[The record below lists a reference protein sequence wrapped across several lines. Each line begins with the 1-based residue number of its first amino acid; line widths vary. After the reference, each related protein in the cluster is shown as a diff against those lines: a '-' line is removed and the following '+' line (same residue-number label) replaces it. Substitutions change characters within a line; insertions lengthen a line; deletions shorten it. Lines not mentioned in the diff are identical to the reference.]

1 MTNKDAVVKYKREE
15 AKRKRLAAE
24 AAAAEK
30 ERIRLEE
37 IDIQKQIEAGIFTG
51 AKGGKISK
59 NGITRMRKGGKPAV
73 KPKKPTHRNMLE
85 GSRPMRPL
93 EDIFYNDFDKK
104 SKTSAP
110 KSKRNGGKIAKMA
123 HGGGIELRGKTR
135 GRIT

>member
-1 MTNKDAVVKYKREE
+1 MTSKNEDAVVKYKRGE

-30 ERIRLEE
+30 ERLRLEDLKIQE
-37 IDIQKQIEAGIFTG
+37 MIQKGVFTG

-59 NGITRMRKGGKPAV
+59 NGITR
-73 KPKKPTHRNMLE
+73 
-85 GSRPMRPL
+85 
-93 EDIFYNDFDKK
+93 
-104 SKTSAP
+104 
-110 KSKRNGGKIAKMA
+110 MA

>member
-1 MTNKDAVVKYKREE
+1 MAKRDTHTAQDRRKNE
-15 AKRKRLAAE
+15 AERKRLDAE

-37 IDIQKQIEAGIFTG
+37 IEIQRQIRAGVFTG

-59 NGITRMRKGGKPAV
+59 NGITR
-73 KPKKPTHRNMLE
+73 
-85 GSRPMRPL
+85 
-93 EDIFYNDFDKK
+93 
-104 SKTSAP
+104 
-110 KSKRNGGKIAKMA
+110 MA

>member
-1 MTNKDAVVKYKREE
+1 MSRRDKV
-15 AKRKRLAAE
+15 AKVE
-24 AAAAEK
+24 QEP
-30 ERIRLEE
+30 
-37 IDIQKQIEAGIFTG
+37 
-51 AKGGKISK
+51 KGRSS
-59 NGITRMRKGGKPAV
+59 KPAV

-85 GSRPMRPL
+85 GERPMPITSQPL
-93 EDIFYNDFDKK
+93 FTERFDLMKEDRQNKK

>member
-1 MTNKDAVVKYKREE
+1 MVKRDTHTAQDRRKNAEE
-15 AKRKRLAAE
+15 RKRLDAE

-37 IDIQKQIEAGIFTG
+37 LEIQRQIREGIFTG

-59 NGITRMRKGGKPAV
+59 NGITRM
-73 KPKKPTHRNMLE
+73 
-85 GSRPMRPL
+85 
-93 EDIFYNDFDKK
+93 
-104 SKTSAP
+104 
-110 KSKRNGGKIAKMA
+110 A

>member
-1 MTNKDAVVKYKREE
+1 MTSKNEDAVVKYKREE

-30 ERIRLEE
+30 ERLRLEK
-37 IDIQKQIEAGIFTG
+37 IKIQAMGKNFKG

-59 NGITRMRKGGKPAV
+59 NGITR
-73 KPKKPTHRNMLE
+73 
-85 GSRPMRPL
+85 
-93 EDIFYNDFDKK
+93 
-104 SKTSAP
+104 
-110 KSKRNGGKIAKMA
+110 MA

>member
-1 MTNKDAVVKYKREE
+1 MTEAEKKEE
-15 AKRKRLAAE
+15 KRLDAE

-30 ERIRLEE
+30 ERLRLEK
-37 IDIQKQIEAGIFTG
+37 IKIQAMGKNFKG

-110 KSKRNGGKIAKMA
+110 KPKRNGGKIAKMA

>member
-1 MTNKDAVVKYKREE
+1 MTEAEKKEE
-15 AKRKRLAAE
+15 KRLDAE

-30 ERIRLEE
+30 ERLRLEK
-37 IDIQKQIEAGIFTG
+37 IKIQAMGKNFKG

-93 EDIFYNDFDKK
+93 EDIFYKPFDVMKEDRQNKK

-110 KSKRNGGKIAKMA
+110 KPKRNGGKIAKMA